1 METFRWACE
10 RQRAVF
16 SRRVKLVSFP
26 LKSTKIDWGR
36 SCPNNLSGQR
46 LRKKAA
52 ILHISIKPAT
62 HYIPN
67 SVSHFTPKSAT
78 IGYPGMQ
85 AQSLGLSRPSGKELV
100 KGAER

>member
-85 AQSLGLSRPSGKELV
+85 AQAWASPGPAARSL
-100 KGAER
+100 